1 MNTWSFF
8 HNKVLIFIIYVL
20 LILCLLNTSI
30 KMLYSITSN
39 ALGKSKY
46 VRPTQLSF
54 SIRTV
59 RLFKKKM
66 KTQYFWHVFWSC
78 LKAVKHVTNGKLD
91 HFIVWMGEL
100 ICFILAHTVL
110 WFGFVIKTVLITQQY
125 FSYC

>member
-1 MNTWSFF
+1 MNTLSFF

-39 ALGKSKY
+39 VLGKSKY

-59 RLFKKKM
+59 RLFKKKL
-66 KTQYFWHVFWSC
+66 KTIFLTC
-78 LKAVKHVTNGKLD
+78 LLVLFKSSLSETRYKWEVGSLYCLD
-91 HFIVWMGEL
+91 GRINLLYISPYSIVVW
-100 ICFILAHTVL
+100 IRD
-110 WFGFVIKTVLITQQY
+110 
-125 FSYC
+125 